1 MPNGVSSGEDDFD
14 AQALHDTFL
23 TAIQD
28 LNLMQER
35 QRKKCQSLEQVKL
48 WNFDFRK
55 CNVFMLV
62 M

>member
-35 QRKKCQSLEQVKL
+35 QRKKCQSLEQVSF
-48 WNFDFRK
+48 WNFDFEIF
-55 CNVFMLV
+55 NFLILV

>member
-35 QRKKCQSLEQVKL
+35 QRKKCQSLEQVSCWK
-48 WNFDFRK
+48 FDFK
-55 CNVFMLV
+55 IFKFLILV